1 MTELPKM
8 MLKPHRNG
16 YAFSLG
22 RSTITTQY
30 TAGMPRQRRS
40 QVGAVHQLQ
49 ATYKCRRSQYQY
61 LMAFLRVYEAK
72 PFLAYLLL
80 DDINHQWYE
89 CRIVSDRIDV
99 SALGDQIFTVSLSMV
114 VKSKPVNTEADEAL
128 VVIYEMT
135 DGQVDAY
142 FNALEKL
149 VNEDLPDALGSLHA

>member
-1 MTELPKM
+1 MSELPKM

-40 QVGAVHQLQ
+40 QVGAIHELQ
-49 ATYKCRRSQYQY
+49 PTYKCRRSEYQY

-80 DDINHQWYE
+80 DDISHQWYE
-89 CRIVSDRIDV
+89 CCVVSDRIDV
-99 SALGDQIFTVSLSMV
+99 STLGDQIFTVSLNILA
-114 VKSKPVNTEADEAL
+114 KSKAINLDSDEAF
-128 VVIYEMT
+128 VAIYDMT
-135 DGQVDAY
+135 EGQVDTY

-149 VNEDLPDALGSLHA
+149 VNEDLPDAMGSL

>member
-1 MTELPKM
+1 MSELPKM

-40 QVGAVHQLQ
+40 QVGAIHELQ
-49 ATYKCRRSQYQY
+49 PTYKCRRSEYQY

-80 DDINHQWYE
+80 DDISHQWYE
-89 CRIVSDRIDV
+89 CRVVSDRIDV
-99 SALGDQIFTVSLSMV
+99 STLGDQIFTVSLNILA
-114 VKSKPVNTEADEAL
+114 KSKAINLDSDEAF
-128 VVIYEMT
+128 VAIYDMT
-135 DGQVDAY
+135 EGQVDTY

-149 VNEDLPDALGSLHA
+149 VNEDLPDVMGSL